1 MHSILNKSTKNN
13 TLSHF
18 SFDGGNL
25 TNQAGLLLF
34 KELFT
39 KLNLKEI
46 ISKHLVTDN
55 KRCYYHY
62 LDADIVIQFLWVI
75 INLVFILVTVRIR
88 EFEDDDL
95 VSPRTNQL
103 MFIGLTG
110 LMSII
115 CLYRSITAGKL
126 YQQLIAYIGDI
137 LCLIIMLFLIW
148 GLKYYKK

>member
-13 TLSHF
+13 TLSYF

-25 TNQAGLLLF
+25 SNQAGLLLF

-62 LDADIVIQFLWVI
+62 LNADIVIQFLWVI

-103 MFIGLTG
+103 MFIDLTG

-115 CLYRSITAGKL
+115 CLYRGITAGES
-126 YQQLIAYIGDI
+126 YQQIIAYIGAV
-137 LCLIIMLFLIW
+137 LCLIIMLLLIW

>member
-13 TLSHF
+13 TLSYF

-25 TNQAGLLLF
+25 TNQAGLLLS

>member
-1 MHSILNKSTKNN
+1 MKTFLAKKRTIFLARLFLGQLPLLVSTYLF
-13 TLSHF
+13 LS
-18 SFDGGNL
+18 
-25 TNQAGLLLF
+25 
-34 KELFT
+34 
-39 KLNLKEI
+39 
-46 ISKHLVTDN
+46 
-55 KRCYYHY
+55 R
-62 LDADIVIQFLWVI
+62 QFLNFSVVLQFLLVV
-75 INLVFILVTVRIR
+75 INLASILVTVYLTREMRIR

-103 MFIGLTG
+103 IFIGLTG

-137 LCLIIMLFLIW
+137 LCLLIMLLLMW

>member
-1 MHSILNKSTKNN
+1 MLVSTYLFLSRQFLN
-13 TLSHF
+13 F
-18 SFDGGNL
+18 S
-25 TNQAGLLLF
+25 LLF
-34 KELFT
+34 
-39 KLNLKEI
+39 
-46 ISKHLVTDN
+46 
-55 KRCYYHY
+55 
-62 LDADIVIQFLWVI
+62 QFLLVV
-75 INLVFILVTVRIR
+75 INLASILVTVYLTREMRIR

-103 MFIGLTG
+103 IFIGLTG